1 MPLSFGNIYTNWNT
15 AVFNY
20 WWVVLPFIGL
30 LSTNCSDWESGVSPL
45 LSKLEDLSLKS
56 DKEMDI
62 WFWYEDDF
70 RIIEDE
76 Y

>member
-1 MPLSFGNIYTNWNT
+1 MSDNLI
-15 AVFNY
+15 
-20 WWVVLPFIGL
+20 
-30 LSTNCSDWESGVSPL
+30 STNCSDWESGVSPL